1 MAQKKFMAICIIFV
15 VAVTCLGAKGAVAQ
29 DAAEGKVLRVAVKP
43 IAPFVFKH
51 ETELS
56 GFSTSGSSGRRCMQ
70 DGRRGRRRRSAKAR
84 RPSRPLLPPSRSRSQ
99 PSW

>member
-1 MAQKKFMAICIIFV
+1 MAQRRFKAICTIFA

-56 GFSTSGSSGRRCMQ
+56 GSVLISGT
-70 DGRRGRRRRSAKAR
+70 
-84 RPSRPLLPPSRSRSQ
+84 LSRSRSRSRQ
-99 PSW
+99 HGSKSRQSVTSCRR